1 MSKFNKASSY
11 FKRNLYQLDI
21 KTKSPK
27 KNNKNQKNNENQKN
41 NDSYDNI
48 SDNDFNKLM
57 EESDYN
63 YDKSVFNNNK
73 SNKNDIKLINY
84 LSKIEDSEIVNKLIE
99 EQLIGCDLMSRI
111 ESDNITGSQLLKGIL
126 NKYNDPNIYNWIE
139 LNQYG
144 SSLQLLLKNDL
155 KEQLLC
161 LLMIQNYS
169 NSFGFP
175 KITYKNKQVYF
186 LKIIFQLLFTYDIID
201 ESTFWNWQDILID
214 IVDIDE
220 NTKKLLCIQTTEFF
234 NILKMT
240 FTEDEDTYENEK
252 DNENNEIKKNTNYE
266 LKLDNKLNND
276 INSDVKKT
284 KDEEKDD
291 KEKDDEDDDSEKYK
305 VPEEQDYFMDD
316 DF

>member
-1 MSKFNKASSY
+1 MSKFNNSSSSSY
-11 FKRNLYQLDI
+11 FKRNVYQFDI

-27 KNNKNQKNNENQKN
+27 KNQKNNNNQKNN
-41 NDSYDNI
+41 DNI

-57 EESDYN
+57 EDSDYD
-63 YDKSVFNNNK
+63 YDKSLLNNNKLNNNK

-99 EQLIGCDLMSRI
+99 EQLVGCDLMSRI

-186 LKIIFQLLFTYDIID
+186 IKIIFQLLFTYDIID
-201 ESTFWNWQDILID
+201 ESTFWNWNDILID
-214 IVDIDE
+214 IVDIDDE
-220 NTKKLLCIQTTEFF
+220 TKKLLCIQTTEFF

-240 FTEDEDTYENEK
+240 FTEDDYENEN
-252 DNENNEIKKNTNYE
+252 NENNEINKNPNYE

-276 INSDVKKT
+276 INR
-284 KDEEKDD
+284 DEG
-291 KEKDDEDDDSEKYK
+291 KDDEDDDSEKYK